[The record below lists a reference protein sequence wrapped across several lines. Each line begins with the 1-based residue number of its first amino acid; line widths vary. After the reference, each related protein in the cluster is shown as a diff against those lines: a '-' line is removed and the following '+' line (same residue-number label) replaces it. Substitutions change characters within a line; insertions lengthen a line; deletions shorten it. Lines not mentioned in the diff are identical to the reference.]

1 MNATVQAAIDA
12 ELALLER
19 EVATPAAPFGYGT
32 DVSLTSDLSPTL
44 ELVDAFSTRSIAE
57 AILRRLDCPRG
68 ALVDDPDYGIDVRS
82 MLNRGMTDAE
92 VRALAGRIRAEVEK
106 DDRIDTATVIVTPTP
121 TADELRIQVVAT
133 AADARTGRFSLVL
146 AVTSAEVLLEELR
159 GA

>member
-19 EVATPAAPFGYGT
+19 EVATPAEPFGYGT

-44 ELVDAFSTRSIAE
+44 ELVAASSTRSIAE

-68 ALVDDPDYGIDVRS
+68 ALVDDPDYGIDVRA
-82 MLNRGMTDAE
+82 MLNRGMTADE
-92 VRALAGRIRAEVEK
+92 VRALAGRVRAEVEK
-106 DDRIDTATVIVTPTP
+106 DDRIDNATVIVTPTP
-121 TADELRIQVVAT
+121 TGDELRIEIAAT
-133 AADARTGRFSLVL
+133 PANALGRFALVL
-146 AVTSAEVLLEELR
+146 AVTSAEVLLEEMR